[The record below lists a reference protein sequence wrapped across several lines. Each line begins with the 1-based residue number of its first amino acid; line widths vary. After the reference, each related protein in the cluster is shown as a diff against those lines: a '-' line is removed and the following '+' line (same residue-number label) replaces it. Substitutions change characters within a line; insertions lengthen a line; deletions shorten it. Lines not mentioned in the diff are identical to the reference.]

1 MLLHFA
7 IKSLN
12 FYSIKIEREGKKS
25 KKDLI
30 N

>member
-12 FYSIKIEREGKKS
+12 FFSIKIEREEKKIQ
-25 KKDLI
+25 KGF

>member
-12 FYSIKIEREGKKS
+12 FCSIKIERREKS